1 MPQTKILAVSTDKEK
16 AVIIEAFRA
25 GANDFI
31 VKPIKWDILKPRLLK
46 LFSDNENN
54 AAH

>member
-31 VKPIKWDILKPRLLK
+31 VKPIKWDILKPRIIN
-46 LFSDNENN
+46 LFPVKESSVN
-54 AAH
+54 H